1 MIIPASIR
9 RPLKSPEQVER
20 IDVKPHVRAYDG
32 DHPAINLNLMRIYE
46 ILSASNANQNL
57 CVLEQTHES
66 QTQELNPQEQ
76 EAIMT
81 EKPILQFSQT
91 EPRNAPRR
99 NSDRT
104 CKKKRKNRI

>member
-9 RPLKSPEQVER
+9 CPLKSPEQVES
-20 IDVKPHVRAYDG
+20 IDVKHHVRAYDG
-32 DHPAINLNLMRIYE
+32 DHPAMSPSMMRIYE
-46 ILSASNANQNL
+46 ILSANNANQNL
-57 CVLEQTHES
+57 CVLEQNHEIP
-66 QTQELNPQEQ
+66 TQELNQQEQ

-81 EKPILQFSQT
+81 KRPILQFSQT
-91 EPRNAPRR
+91 EPGNASRR